1 MLTKLF
7 KSIAILLLSVH
18 CCGAVPVVGI
28 LSQPKTSGN
37 ETYHYIAASYVKW
50 IESSGAIAIPIPY
63 DADETLTRE
72 IFSQIN
78 GVLFPGGDALLPLS
92 ASVMW
97 ELALESNKRG
107 EYFPLWGTCLGFGKF
122 LPILT
127 QLLIIIF
134 VYGLIG
140 TSLLHLAS
148 QSEFLIELA
157 GGKNVLQTGF
167 NAENVSLPLILST
180 EHKSQLYQEEYIQN
194 IVSTKNITMNNHR
207 NGITPSH
214 FGGNARLTTMFRAT
228 STSIDLDGNPFVS
241 TIESS
246 MNYPIFGV
254 QYHPEKNTFEYGLQ
268 PGTSI
273 PYEAIDHTEEAIH
286 LSLHLAMFFGSCLRK
301 SSVGEYTLVNRHC
314 PITEYPIVK
323 GVTFEQIYIIPHAS
337 QWETSESL
345 EDSHDFPEFGL
356 RGSTSNR

>member
-107 EYFPLWGTCLGFGKF
+107 EYFPLWGTCLGF
-122 LPILT
+122 
-127 QLLIIIF
+127 
-134 VYGLIG
+134 
-140 TSLLHLAS
+140 
-148 QSEFLIELA
+148 EFLIELA

-314 PITEYPIVK
+314 PISEYPIVK
-323 GVTFEQIYIIPHAS
+323 GVMFEQIYIIPHAS